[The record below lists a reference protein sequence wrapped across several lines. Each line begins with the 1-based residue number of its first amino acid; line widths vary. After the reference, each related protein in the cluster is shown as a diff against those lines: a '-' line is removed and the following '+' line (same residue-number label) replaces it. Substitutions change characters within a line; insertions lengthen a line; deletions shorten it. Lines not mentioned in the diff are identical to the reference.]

1 MMVMALGVLFSV
13 SLAIGAAVPIGA
25 LEIATGK
32 SAFRTVKVSAAATGS
47 LTEIM
52 ETAWVDSLRARPV
65 GWRDSV
71 GPGQV
76 EQVGPGLWLVSVEAV
91 LRDRAGRALAQAHRG
106 WLVQDG
112 AVLGDSANR
121 PILIRRYRVHGFQ

>member
-1 MMVMALGVLFSV
+1 MMIVALGTLFSIF
-13 SLAIGAAVPIGA
+13 LAIGVAAPIA
-25 LEIATGK
+25 SLEIAAGRA
-32 SAFRTVKVSAAATGS
+32 AFRTVKVSAAAAGA

-52 ETAWVDSLRARPV
+52 ESRWVDSIRARPV

-71 GPGQV
+71 GPGEV

-91 LRDRAGRALAQAHRG
+91 LKDLGGRPLAQARRG

-112 AVLGDSANR
+112 AVLGDSGNR